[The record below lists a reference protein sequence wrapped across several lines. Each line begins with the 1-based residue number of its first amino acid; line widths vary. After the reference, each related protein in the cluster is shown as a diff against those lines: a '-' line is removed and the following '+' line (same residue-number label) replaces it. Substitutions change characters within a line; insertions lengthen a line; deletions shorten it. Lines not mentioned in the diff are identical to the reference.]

1 MTSYTFTI
9 LRILFGWS
17 SLWGNLVLIYKKNI
31 TKGMNMKLK
40 LLAVF
45 AVVAF
50 SLSACGGSTTAAS
63 SISGVQVPAKVEV
76 IPDS

>member
-1 MTSYTFTI
+1 
-9 LRILFGWS
+9 
-17 SLWGNLVLIYKKNI
+17 
-31 TKGMNMKLK
+31 MNMKLK